1 MLFPR
6 GIVIFLILTKR
17 GYVRMKAKSHYPIL
31 NSINLISDIF
41 LSFHPKLLKTFSYVD
56 LDVIFQIVW
65 RLFSR

>member
-1 MLFPR
+1 
-6 GIVIFLILTKR
+6 
-17 GYVRMKAKSHYPIL
+17 MKAKSHNPIL